1 MILSRY
7 LYNNNLWLHL
17 AFGLHRFTQSNRC
30 HLNSETVSVLGH
42 HKQSSCLFFVHFG
55 RDLSAPFFVFACQG
69 HTMMDGGPPSV
80 DSVLSVGTLLILL
93 RLRVTSY
100 IGLCL
105 PVPEIHARGYSA
117 NWIYL
122 SRSTFLTNV
131 QQSYLR
137 IILESFA
144 SKHCIFFSLTADQ
157 PFESYFLSRFLLYHY
172 HHGYCIPCSFI
183 RLDGCAIPA
192 YVAG

>member
-1 MILSRY
+1 MILLRN

-17 AFGLHRFTQSNRC
+17 SFGLHRFTQSNRC

-117 NWIYL
+117 NGIYL

-131 QQSYLR
+131 QQSSEDYSWIFCIQTLHLLQFDCWPAFWKLFFYPVFYYTT
-137 IILESFA
+137 II
-144 SKHCIFFSLTADQ
+144 TATVFHAALFD
-157 PFESYFLSRFLLYHY
+157 LMDARFQHM
-172 HHGYCIPCSFI
+172 
-183 RLDGCAIPA
+183 
-192 YVAG
+192 